1 MATVKKIPSSKSGSS
16 GAVVPT
22 TLRDRSSQ
30 PGEDAKVM
38 VELLKLAGAMNATMD
53 QEEVLRET
61 VAMLGNVTGG
71 MCLGLLWDGKLG
83 EFVPSCQVG
92 LSPAALEAF
101 VKTRFTEGAFPFI
114 DLLLESKHPL
124 VIDTAVDGG
133 SFPVWLHDIMRIK
146 QLLAVPVQRRG
157 VVGGIFLIGRGG
169 GASYSRQVIDFV
181 EGVANLVAVSLD
193 NIGLYEDS
201 MGQSIDLAKKME
213 TITVMHEIDRHI
225 LSTLSR
231 NEILD
236 AVTANVQR
244 VIPYDSLSIALFDQ
258 VQNTFV
264 IAATAGETV
273 DGLTRGAI
281 LPASGSLFE
290 QVLKTKRPIIS
301 ADMMLEKKIRLIAA
315 PFIREGVR
323 SVLSVPLV
331 TGDSVVGTMNFAGKR
346 VGAYGTDDMA
356 NAAKL
361 AAQVA
366 VALENARLFNE
377 LQDLFF
383 SAVES
388 LVSAI
393 DAKSSWTKG
402 HSERVKGYA
411 VAIGSTMG
419 LARGEIERLKLASTL
434 HDIGKIGIYEEILE
448 KPEPLT
454 DQEFALL
461 KGHPDKGA
469 GILSAVKQFSGLI
482 PAVRHHHER
491 YDGNG
496 YPHGLAGESIPL
508 DARILCVADSFD
520 AMTSDRPY
528 RQGLSRRKAVDEL
541 KKKAGTQFDP
551 VVVQAFLKSF

>member
-1 MATVKKIPSSKSGSS
+1 MATVKKKIPSKSGSLD
-16 GAVVPT
+16 AVVLPG
-22 TLRDRSSQ
+22 LAGQGFQ
-30 PGEDAKVM
+30 PGGDEPVM
-38 VELLKLAGAMNATMD
+38 AELLKLAGAMNATMD
-53 QEEVLRET
+53 QDEVLREA
-61 VAMLGNVTGG
+61 VAMLGRVTGG
-71 MCLGLLWDGKLG
+71 MCLGLLLDAKLG
-83 EFVPSCQVG
+83 EFVPACQVG
-92 LSPAALEAF
+92 LSPAALDAF
-101 VKTRFTEGAFPFI
+101 TKTRLTEGAFPFI
-114 DLLLESKHPL
+114 DQLLESKRPQ
-124 VIDTAVDGG
+124 VIQAGVDGG
-133 SFPVWLHDIMRIK
+133 SFPVWFNDIMRIK

-157 VVGGIFLIGRGG
+157 VVGGIFLVSRGG
-169 GASYSRQVIDFV
+169 GACYSRQEIDFV

-231 NEILD
+231 DEILD

-244 VIPYDSLSIALFDQ
+244 VIPYDSLSIALFDLA
-258 VQNTFV
+258 QNNFI
-264 IAATAGETV
+264 IAATAGEVV

-281 LPASGSLFE
+281 LPAAGSLFE

-315 PFIREGVR
+315 PFIREGIR

-346 VGAYGTDDMA
+346 VGAFSTDDMA

-377 LQDLFF
+377 LQDLIF

-402 HSERVKGYA
+402 HSERVRGYA
-411 VAIGSTMG
+411 VAIGSTLG
-419 LARGEIERLKLASTL
+419 LERGEIERLKLASTL

-454 DQEFALL
+454 DQEFSLL
-461 KGHPDKGA
+461 KGHPEKGA
-469 GILSAVKQFSGLI
+469 GILSAVKQFNELI

-491 YDGNG
+491 YDGTG
-496 YPHGLAGESIPL
+496 YPHGLAGETIPL
-508 DARILCVADSFD
+508 DARILCVADSYD

-528 RQGLSRRKAVDEL
+528 RQGLSHRKAVDEL
-541 KKKAGTQFDP
+541 KRKAGTQFDP
-551 VVVQAFLKSF
+551 AVVQAFIKSL

>member
-1 MATVKKIPSSKSGSS
+1 MATVKKKPSSKSGSS
-16 GAVVPT
+16 GAVVLPA
-22 TLRDRSSQ
+22 LSDQLFQ
-30 PGEDAKVM
+30 PGVDATIM
-38 VELLKLAGAMNATMD
+38 AELLKLAGAMNATMD

-61 VAMLGNVTGG
+61 VAMLGRVTGG
-71 MCLGLLWDGKLG
+71 MCLGLLWDGKHG
-83 EFVPSCQVG
+83 EFVPACQFG
-92 LSPAALEAF
+92 LSPAALDAF
-101 VKTRFTEGAFPFI
+101 TKIRLTEGAFPFI
-114 DLLLESKHPL
+114 DHLLDSKSPL
-124 VIDTAVDGG
+124 VIDLSVDRG
-133 SFPVWLHDIMRIK
+133 SFPVWFNDVLQM
-146 QLLAVPVQRRG
+146 QSVLAVPVQRRG
-157 VVGGIFLIGRGG
+157 VICGIFLV
-169 GASYSRQVIDFV
+169 SREENACYTGQEIDFA

-231 NEILD
+231 DEILD

-258 VQNTFV
+258 AQNGFV
-264 IAATAGETV
+264 IAATAGEIV
-273 DGLTRGAI
+273 DGLARGAI
-281 LPASGSLFE
+281 LPAAGSLFE

-315 PFIREGVR
+315 PFIREGIR

-346 VGAYGTDDMA
+346 VGAFGTDDMA

-377 LQDLFF
+377 LQALIF

-411 VAIGSTMG
+411 VDIASTIG
-419 LARGEIERLKLASTL
+419 LERGEIERLMLAATL

-461 KGHPDKGA
+461 KGHPEKGA
-469 GILSAVKQFSGLI
+469 GILSAVKQFSELI

-491 YDGNG
+491 YDGTG
-496 YPHGLAGESIPL
+496 YPHGLAGENIPL
-508 DARILCVADSFD
+508 EARILCVADSYD

-541 KKKAGTQFDP
+541 KRKAGTQFDP
-551 VVVQAFLKSF
+551 RLVQAFLKNL